1 MGRSAEPTR
10 LPVAVVKLGG
20 SLIGHSGLDAV
31 LDAVAAA
38 RGRAVLVPGG
48 GLFADAVREA
58 QRRLGFTDVLAHRL
72 AIRGMGAFA
81 AILAERDPRLV
92 VTPTRSRIEAARQA
106 GLTPIWDA
114 SELMA
119 GHPGIPET
127 WDVTSDS
134 LAAWL
139 SVRIGATA
147 LILLKSAPLGPG
159 PVNTAR
165 LAAAGV
171 VDRAFPAFAA
181 RFAGTIRCLGPA
193 EWARLGDVLGEL
205 VCAELAETAP
215 SLMRAGP
222 RNSRHG

>member
-1 MGRSAEPTR
+1 MGRSSEPTLR
-10 LPVAVVKLGG
+10 PVAVVKLGG
-20 SLIGHSGLDAV
+20 SLMGHPGLDSV

-38 RGRAVLVPGG
+38 QDRMVLVPGG

-119 GHPGIPET
+119 GHPEIPET

-139 SVRIGATA
+139 AARIGATA
-147 LILLKSAPLGPG
+147 LVLLKSAPLGPG
-159 PVNTAR
+159 PVDAAR

-181 RFAGTIRCLGPA
+181 RFAGAIRCLGPA
-193 EWARLGDVLGEL
+193 EWTRLVDLLGEL
-205 VCAELAETAP
+205 VCTGLAAETA
-215 SLMRAGP
+215 S
-222 RNSRHG
+222 SR

>member
-20 SLIGHSGLDAV
+20 SLIGHPGLDAV

-58 QRRLGFTDVLAHRL
+58 QRRLGFTDALAHRL
-72 AIRGMGAFA
+72 AIRAMGAFA
-81 AILAERDPRLV
+81 AILAERDRRVV
-92 VTPTRSRIEAARQA
+92 VTPRRSRIEAARQA

-139 SVRIGATA
+139 AAQIGATA
-147 LILLKSAPLGPG
+147 LVLIKSAPLGPG
-159 PVNTAR
+159 PVDAAR

-171 VDRAFPAFAA
+171 MDRAFPAFAA
-181 RFAGTIRCLGPA
+181 GFAGAIRCVGPA
-193 EWARLGDVLGEL
+193 EWTHLGDLLGEL
-205 VCAELAETAP
+205 VCTGLAAETAP
-215 SLMRAGP
+215 S
-222 RNSRHG
+222 S